1 MRSTIKTIL
10 KWMLILVAA
19 IGLYNMVEN
28 RGNSGRVRL
37 DLTAF
42 LTRVDNGGIRDVSV
56 TGNLVSGHL
65 VDGQAFRTTIPSESA
80 AIYERL
86 VARGVTV
93 MILPPES
100 AATEALP
107 RVLILGGLVVWFAIS
122 AVILVLLVD
131 LSRVIKRQ
139 LGRTSGTGSVA

>member
-1 MRSTIKTIL
+1 MRSTVKTIL
-10 KWMLILVAA
+10 AWMLILLAA
-19 IGLYNMVEN
+19 IALYNMVEN
-28 RGNSGRVRL
+28 RGTTRTSL

-42 LTRVDNGGIRDVSV
+42 LARVDNGGVTDVSV
-56 TGNLVSGHL
+56 SGNLLRGHL
-65 VDGQAFRTTIPSESA
+65 SDGQVFTTTIPAENA

-86 VARGVTV
+86 IAKGVSV
-93 MILPPES
+93 RILPPES

-107 RVLILGGLVVWFAIS
+107 RVLILGGLVVWLAIS

-139 LGRTSGTGSVA
+139 LARTSGTGSVA